1 MNGAM
6 AWPTIMTAA
15 SASRTT
21 TIGTIH
27 QALFWRANPNK
38 FLNSNSKCLKN
49 CIELVFYTPNVLIK
63 YEILAPVLLIGQ
75 RWLLLLVEQAGA
87 EQQEVHFRAHETAV
101 GVLRSANNRL
111 ATNIEGCVDQNSVT
125 GFPLERL
132 QQFVET
138 RVALRIHGL
147 HTRRHVHVGD
157 RGNGGSHDIG
167 PFAQIGS
174 FMIRCSSS
182 DKGQRNSPITRW

>member
-15 SASRTT
+15 SASSTT
-21 TIGTIH
+21 TIGMIH

-38 FLNSNSKCLKN
+38 FLNSNSRCLKN
-49 CIELVFYTPNVLIK
+49 CMGPVFYTRNVLIK
-63 YEILAPVLLIGQ
+63 YEILAPVLLVSHL
-75 RWLLLLVEQAGA
+75 WLLLLVQQARA
-87 EQQEVHFRAHETAV
+87 EHQVVHLRAHETAV
-101 GVLRSANNRL
+101 GVLGSANNRL
-111 ATNIEGCVDQNSVT
+111 TTYIKGCVDQNPVT

-138 RVALRIHGL
+138 RIALRIHSL

-157 RGNGGSHDIG
+157 RGNGGSHDID
-167 PFAQIGS
+167 PFTQVGV
-174 FMIRCSSS
+174 FH
-182 DKGQRNSPITRW
+182 DPLLFL

>member
-27 QALFWRANPNK
+27 HALFWRANPNK
-38 FLNSNSKCLKN
+38 FLNSNNRCLKN
-49 CIELVFYTPNVLIK
+49 CMGLVFYTPNVLIK
-63 YEILAPVLLIGQ
+63 YEILAPVLLVSQ
-75 RWLLLLVEQAGA
+75 LRLLLLVKQARTKH
-87 EQQEVHFRAHETAV
+87 QVVHFRAHETAV

-111 ATNIEGCVDQNSVT
+111 ATDVEGCVDQNSVT

-147 HTRRHVHVGD
+147 HARR
-157 RGNGGSHDIG
+157 
-167 PFAQIGS
+167 
-174 FMIRCSSS
+174 
-182 DKGQRNSPITRW
+182 